1 MKNEKGK
8 TMTVKLFISAILKF
22 SLGAV
27 LVGLLI
33 FLPAGTFAY
42 FNGWLFM
49 GILFVPMFLAGLVM
63 MAKNPRLLESRLDA
77 KEKET
82 EQSLVVKLSGLMFLA
97 GFIVAGLGVRY
108 GWYTLPK
115 PVVIVSAVVFLIAY
129 ILYAEVL
136 RENTYLSR
144 TIEVQEGQKVID
156 TGLYGIVRHPM
167 YSVTLLLFLSMPLV
181 LGSIYSFVI
190 FLAYPFIIAKRIKH
204 EEEFLERELNGY
216 TEYKKK
222 VKYRLIPFIW

>member
-1 MKNEKGK
+1 
-8 TMTVKLFISAILKF
+8 MTVKLFISAILKF